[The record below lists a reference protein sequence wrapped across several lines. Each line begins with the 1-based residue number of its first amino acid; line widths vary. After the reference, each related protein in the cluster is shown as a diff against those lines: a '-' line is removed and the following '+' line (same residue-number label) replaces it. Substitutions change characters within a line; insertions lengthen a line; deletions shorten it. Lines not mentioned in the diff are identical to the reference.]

1 MEFQSRLGL
10 YFDRMLTKQRCTQT
24 WPGRIMAQRFNI
36 HNIVFASMV
45 IVALL
50 LLVIAETTDH
60 WFIEAHSFETI
71 NQGLW
76 KICYYFARTQTT
88 LCVTPGAVSGMF
100 EYGTDCTSADQL
112 YVISLRN

>member
-1 MEFQSRLGL
+1 
-10 YFDRMLTKQRCTQT
+10 MLTKQRCTQT

-36 HNIVFASMV
+36 HNIVFASMI

-50 LLVIAETTDH
+50 LLVIAESTDH

-76 KICYYFARTQTT
+76 KICYYFGRTQTT

-100 EYGTDCTSADQL
+100 EYVTEKSAVSIVWHEMSYHSIEYKTKQ
-112 YVISLRN
+112 IHN